1 MARFLEGFRKG
12 LKQGS
17 YRTAALPSLD
27 FADGGFDL
35 TFCSDLLFLYS
46 GTHSMAFHLDA
57 IREMCRVAGEA
68 RGSAFRGA

>member
-17 YRTAALPSLD
+17 YRMAALPSLD

-35 TFCSDLLFLYS
+35 TFYSHLLFLYRWRPRFQNP
-46 GTHSMAFHLDA
+46 HP
-57 IREMCRVAGEA
+57 
-68 RGSAFRGA
+68 RGSRT